1 MQKNSVRADSNL
13 HMLLSFLKGAW
24 GYFITGIL
32 FVCFSAVFTMAR
44 PKVIQYTVDGIL
56 KDQPGAVPELFFTV
70 FGSADYLKTH
80 LYIPALLVIIC
91 TFFSVLF
98 RYGYTINCTKGSE
111 TFVKSMRDALY
122 EHISYLTCKSQMK
135 YQTGDLIQRCT
146 SDVDEVKLFLSDHFI
161 NFLSMLVTISFSLA
175 FMFRIEWHL
184 ALTAL
189 MMIPLF
195 VVFSYRFHRII
206 SRLFQECD
214 ENEAVLSA
222 IAQENLTGV
231 RVVRA
236 FGKEAF
242 EKERFAR
249 ENTLVTAAWV
259 KLGKT
264 MCFYFGTADFTLGA
278 LMCTILTFG
287 SIACVK
293 GNLTVGGLLAMISYM
308 GMLSTPIK
316 RLGRILSEMSKT
328 TVSLTRIRAILCEE
342 TEHTEKS
349 LNFFSAID
357 NEITANLSQADMS
370 DQKNSGNSKDD
381 LDKQNSANCRN
392 ANDQQ
397 NRAASKDI
405 FEKQNLTNNQTLFI
419 KNKQD
424 TADNVKERK
433 ILKGSAFTGDIEF
446 SHINFAYPGGQQVLH
461 DISFTIPSGSTI
473 GILGNTGSG
482 KSTLAKLLCGLF
494 PSYEGQILVN
504 GEELRTM
511 DVSYIRK
518 NVGFVMQEP
527 YLFSRS
533 IADNIAITDPSLPME
548 EICQASRTSCLLDV
562 VESFPKGFDTFV
574 GERGVTLSGGQK
586 QRTAIARTLVQHA
599 PVLIFDDSLSAV
611 DAETDARIRENLKM
625 YMGSATVILISH
637 RITTLKEADQILVL
651 SDGHVA
657 DMGTHEELI
666 HREGLYRQI
675 AQIQDQL

>member
-1 MQKNSVRADSNL
+1 MKTNSVRADSNL
-13 HMLLSFLKGAW
+13 HMLRSFLKGAG

-32 FVCFSAVFTMAR
+32 FVCLSAVFTMAR

-56 KDQPGAVPELFFTV
+56 KDQPDAVPELFFTV

-80 LYIPALLVIIC
+80 LYIPALLVIVC

-122 EHISYLTCKSQMK
+122 EHISYLTCKSQMH

-146 SDVDEVKLFLSDHFI
+146 SDVDEVKLFMSDHFI

-184 ALTAL
+184 ALIAL

-236 FGKEAF
+236 FGRESF
-242 EKERFAR
+242 EKKRFAK

-264 MCFYFGTADFTLGA
+264 MCVYFGIADFALGA
-278 LMCTILTFG
+278 LVCAILTMG
-287 SIACVK
+287 SIACVN
-293 GNLTVGGLLAMISYM
+293 GTLTVGGLLAMISYM

-342 TEHTEKS
+342 TEEIQKVKYTSVSAASLLPKSQDTVTSPTADADTDAAAALAEAEKNPENASVSLLAGAEKMLGHTDENS
-349 LNFFSAID
+349 LYIGRN
-357 NEITANLSQADMS
+357 S
-370 DQKNSGNSKDD
+370 DHI
-381 LDKQNSANCRN
+381 SANSVF
-392 ANDQQ
+392 A
-397 NRAASKDI
+397 
-405 FEKQNLTNNQTLFI
+405 
-419 KNKQD
+419 
-424 TADNVKERK
+424 
-433 ILKGSAFTGDIEF
+433 GDITF
-446 SHINFAYPGGQQVLH
+446 SHINFAYPGGQRVLH
-461 DISFTIPSGSTI
+461 DISFTIPGGSTI

-504 GEELRTM
+504 GVELRTL
-511 DVSYIRK
+511 DVSDIRR

-533 IADNIAITDPSLPME
+533 IADNIAITNPALSME
-548 EICQASRTSCLLDV
+548 EIRRASDTACLLDV

-611 DAETDARIRENLKM
+611 DAETDARIRENLKTC
-625 YMGSATVILISH
+625 MGSATVILISH
-637 RITTLKEADQILVL
+637 RITTLKEADRILVL
-651 SDGHVA
+651 SDGRVA

-666 HREGLYRQI
+666 HRDGLYQQI